1 MKSSVELW
9 VIPVALASVTMFAL
23 ITCAVPRSNPS
34 SIEVVDHS
42 VPTVSQPAQQPSQE
56 KQPCG

>member
-1 MKSSVELW
+1 MKSLVELL
-9 VIPVALASVTMFAL
+9 VATALAGVAMFAL
-23 ITCAVPRSNPS
+23 ITCAAPMSNPS

-56 KQPCG
+56 KQPCD